1 MTMTPD
7 PALQAWLDPEDRR
20 TADIIRTSGTYI
32 QYAFAANR
40 FDQRPDEFSVPLLQ
54 LTYDDRDGRFPDED
68 GYADASW
75 IQPRPGEFSAR

>member
-1 MTMTPD
+1 M
-7 PALQAWLDPEDRR
+7 
-20 TADIIRTSGTYI
+20 
-32 QYAFAANR
+32 
-40 FDQRPDEFSVPLLQ
+40 PLLQ